1 MASSL
6 SKSRL
11 NRISE
16 WQSLLVDR
24 GVLPCALTLVN
35 QGGKTVFLEGAG
47 YADVPAQK
55 PIGEECIFRLYSMTK
70 PIVSIA
76 LLMLYEEGRF
86 QLGDPVY
93 RFLGPKWRKEN
104 MQVFTGWKGGDE
116 ARKALKFATE
126 PCATDMTMGQILTHT
141 AGLSYGFDP
150 SGRGIP
156 VDRVYAKTL
165 KHPARKGAT
174 KDPNDPSMMH
184 AFCEALAEMPLLYQP
199 GTQWNYSYAA
209 DVSGALIEVLSGQPL
224 DVFLEERLCSPLG
237 MSDTSFDVPA
247 DKASRLVRNNRYV
260 PPETVSE
267 APISGTESLAWPH
280 LGTYQDID
288 EGSRAAYLDCSRPKF
303 LSGGGGMVGTIGDY
317 SAFCAMLLA
326 GGAAPDGTRILGR
339 KTLQFATSN
348 HLPGGA
354 GLMDLVPKPEFQ
366 YSETAKNG
374 GSFGLGFSV
383 VESPQ
388 AAQLI
393 GSVGSFAWGGAAATM
408 FWCDPMEDLHVIFCT
423 QVMGMQPPNML
434 RAKLGSFVYSALE
447 GNSL

>member
-1 MASSL
+1 
-6 SKSRL
+6 
-11 NRISE
+11 
-16 WQSLLVDR
+16 
-24 GVLPCALTLVN
+24 
-35 QGGKTVFLEGAG
+35 
-47 YADVPAQK
+47 
-55 PIGEECIFRLYSMTK
+55 
-70 PIVSIA
+70 
-76 LLMLYEEGRF
+76 
-86 QLGDPVY
+86 
-93 RFLGPKWRKEN
+93 
-104 MQVFTGWKGGDE
+104 
-116 ARKALKFATE
+116 
-126 PCATDMTMGQILTHT
+126 
-141 AGLSYGFDP
+141 
-150 SGRGIP
+150 
-156 VDRVYAKTL
+156 
-165 KHPARKGAT
+165 
-174 KDPNDPSMMH
+174 
-184 AFCEALAEMPLLYQP
+184 
-199 GTQWNYSYAA
+199 
-209 DVSGALIEVLSGQPL
+209 
-224 DVFLEERLCSPLG
+224 
-237 MSDTSFDVPA
+237 
-247 DKASRLVRNNRYV
+247 
-260 PPETVSE
+260 
-267 APISGTESLAWPH
+267 
-280 LGTYQDID
+280 
-288 EGSRAAYLDCSRPKF
+288 
-303 LSGGGGMVGTIGDY
+303 MVGTIGDY